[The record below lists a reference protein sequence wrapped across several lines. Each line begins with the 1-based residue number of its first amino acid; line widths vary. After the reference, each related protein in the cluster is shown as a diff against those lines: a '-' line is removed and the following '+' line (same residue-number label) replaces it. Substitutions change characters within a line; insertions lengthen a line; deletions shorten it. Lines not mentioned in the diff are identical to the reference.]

1 MRFIALDCESHLI
14 KPGLLAP
21 RMVCLSFA
29 YRPTPDKP
37 VVTSL
42 VLRERGLEL
51 IEEWLRDDD
60 VTLLGHNI
68 PYDFGLVAV
77 ANPGLLR
84 LIFEKHQKGLVH
96 DTQIRMQL
104 HDIAEGQLKFRFDED
119 TGDMVKS
126 SYHLADLSYRLNK
139 RFVRKGSDT
148 WRLRYALLDG
158 IPIEGWP
165 EDAKKYAIDDSEI
178 TLEVHEAQERL
189 IQSVPWTFNADTNE
203 HRLANQTEQHKA
215 AWALHLMSMWGVRT
229 DGSAVAQLKAAL
241 EEDYAEFMRLLR
253 PSGLYNI
260 APERIGRRGANKDKV
275 IPEKVSKFMKAIYAR
290 VDGCF
295 KVRGETTPL
304 TEGGRVATDR
314 KTLLA
319 TGDPDLKRLAEVGAI
334 AKLLQT
340 YVPVLESGV
349 FCPICARYNV
359 LVDSGRTSCSKPNMQ
374 NPPKKGGVRD
384 CFIPRPGKVFVF
396 VDYTTLELCSL
407 SQVCLDILGYSVM
420 AEALRRGEDLHLAV
434 AAEMLGIS
442 VEEAQ
447 QRFEAGDQEIREYRQ
462 QAKPANFGYPG
473 GMGAEGFKE
482 YAEGYGII
490 LTQAQ
495 AEALRDAWF
504 RKWPEMTDYFRFIS
518 RLTERSDQLTQVRSG
533 RVRGGASY
541 CATANS
547 FFQGL
552 AADGA
557 KEALWRVA
565 WECYI
570 DETSALFGARPVI
583 FLHDEI
589 GIEVDYSDPVRAAAA
604 AERLAVV
611 MREAM
616 EKWIPDVPIRC
627 SPVMMKRWY
636 KGAEAVY
643 ADGRVLVP
651 CKPVKTEKKTTWVAD
666 IDAPTSPLLNNFA
679 GRIDIASVSTMHVP
693 SAASASG

>member
-1 MRFIALDCESHLI
+1 MKYVSWDTETHLI
-14 KPGLLAP
+14 KRGLLAP
-21 RMVCLSFA
+21 RMVCLSYA
-29 YRPTPDKP
+29 YRPAQDKP
-37 VVTSL
+37 IETGL

-51 IEEWLRDDD
+51 LEQWLRDDD
-60 VTLLGHNI
+60 VTLVAHNS
-68 PYDFGLVAV
+68 PYDFGVAAV
-77 ANPGLLR
+77 ANPALLR
-84 LIFEKHQKGLVH
+84 LIFEKHAKGLVH
-96 DTQIRMQL
+96 DTQTRMQL
-104 HDIAEGQLKFRFDED
+104 YDIAEGQLKFRFDED

-126 SYHLADLSYRLNK
+126 SYQLADLSYRLNK

-148 WRLRYALLDG
+148 WRLRYALLDDV
-158 IPIEGWP
+158 PIEGWP

-189 IQSVPWTFNADTNE
+189 IADARWTYNADANE
-203 HRLANQTEQHKA
+203 HRLANQVEQHKA

-229 DGSAVAQLKAAL
+229 DGAAVARLKAAL
-241 EEDYAEFMRLLR
+241 EHDYAEMMQALR
-253 PSGLYNI
+253 PSGLFNI
-260 APERIGRRGANKDKV
+260 APERVGRRGAQKGQV
-275 IPEKVSKFMKAIYAR
+275 IPEKVTKFMKAIYAR

-295 KVRGETTPL
+295 KARGEQTPL
-304 TEGGRVATDR
+304 TETGRISTDR

-319 TGDPDLKRLAEVGAI
+319 TGDTDLQRLAEVGAT

-374 NPPKKGGVRD
+374 NPPKKGGVRE

-407 SQVCLDILGYSVM
+407 SQVCLDILGYSTM

-447 QRFEAGDQEIREYRQ
+447 RRMEAGDQQIREYRQ

-473 GMGAEGFKE
+473 GMGAEGFKA

-490 LTQAQ
+490 LTDEQAV
-495 AEALRDAWF
+495 ALRDAWF
-504 RKWPEMTDYFRFIS
+504 RKWVEMTDYFRYIS
-518 RLTERSDQLTQVRSG
+518 NLTERSDQLTQVRSG

-570 DETSALFGARPVI
+570 DETSALFGTRPVI

-589 GIEVDYSDPVRAAAA
+589 GIEIDYADPARAAAA

-627 SPVMMKRWY
+627 APVMMRRWY

-643 ADGRVLVP
+643 IDGTLVP
-651 CKPVKTEKKTTWVAD
+651 CMPEKSDKKTRWVAD
-666 IDAPTSPLLNNFA
+666 LDAPTSSPLNNFA
-679 GRIDIASVSTMHVP
+679 GRFDIAGVSTMHGSVAG
-693 SAASASG
+693 SNG